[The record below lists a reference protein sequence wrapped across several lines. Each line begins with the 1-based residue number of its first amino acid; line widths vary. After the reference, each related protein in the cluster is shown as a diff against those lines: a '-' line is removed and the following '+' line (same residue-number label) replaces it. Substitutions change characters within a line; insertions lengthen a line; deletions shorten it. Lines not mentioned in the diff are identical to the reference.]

1 MNKMLT
7 SALTGAAV
15 TAAVGT
21 AAYLMNGKSP
31 AKKRKQIIQLF
42 LKSGFSRAQ
51 MMYREG
57 NTTIVAAC
65 W

>member
-7 SALTGAAV
+7 SAWTGAAV

-31 AKKRKQIIQLF
+31 AKKRKQIKKTATKAIQAVGEIMDGI
-42 LKSGFSRAQ
+42 STV
-51 MMYREG
+51 MH
-57 NTTIVAAC
+57 
-65 W
+65 

>member
-31 AKKRKQIIQLF
+31 VKKRKQIKKTATKAIQAV
-42 LKSGFSRAQ
+42 G
-51 MMYREG
+51 E
-57 NTTIVAAC
+57 IVDGISTVMH
-65 W
+65 